1 MKIEDFKNASKF
13 EKKLKKLAKKHNL
26 LVQGYDP
33 NHRLDNFQIIVR
45 LRKKPIILNVF
56 ISYPS

>member
-45 LRKKPIILNVF
+45 LRKKPSKEEI
-56 ISYPS
+56 